1 MRYIALLC
9 GLVVGGC
16 FSLPTAFLNGLAMG
30 GSGYSGYAGYGIGAL
45 FVGVVGVSW
54 FGGSWGY
61 TLLAGR
67 ARVGGA
73 LVLAVWSVCMIFA
86 VSMSAGFVA
95 AHRGE
100 TVGERQNQI
109 DAYGRAKSD
118 WERGDAEARAAN
130 AAGRG
135 KSTERAEARLQAAKA
150 KLDAGRPAKADAQ
163 AEWLSWMSFGYVT
176 TAQAEQVLATWVSVV
191 GELACIAAFTAWSQ
205 WPAQSSAPVKTAKV
219 EIEPVSEAVAPPVTK
234 VAEPVTDEK
243 VVDLE
248 SRRQRRAHVAFG
260 V

>member
-100 TVGERQNQI
+100 TGGERQNQI
-109 DAYGRAKSD
+109 DAYGRAKAD

-130 AAGRG
+130 AAGRA
-135 KSTERAEARLQAAKA
+135 KTTERAEARLQAAKA
-150 KLDAGRPAKADAQ
+150 KLDAGRRVALLD
-163 AEWLSWMSFGYVT
+163 
-176 TAQAEQVLATWVSVV
+176 VV
-191 GELACIAAFTAWSQ
+191 RLRHYSPGRA
-205 WPAQSSAPVKTAKV
+205 SAGN
-219 EIEPVSEAVAPPVTK
+219 
-234 VAEPVTDEK
+234 
-243 VVDLE
+243 LGQR
-248 SRRQRRAHVAFG
+248 SRRTGLHRGFHRMVTVASPIKRTG
-260 V
+260 QDCQSRDRTGSRGGSAASHESGGAGDR